1 MWWHRNGD
9 NPYDKNDLYNAAAE
23 GSYTDVEIN
32 GQTISVNTPNAVL
45 NHGKILT
52 AEDGPTGF
60 VVIGTPMFPPDSGQ
74 TRYDSPLP
82 QDSHQALAATAIHE
96 FGHALGI
103 WTSDVPLTRFS
114 EKPDLYESHL
124 YDWRVGAFAGYSS
137 TDFADSNASNE
148 LKDTRFGLYAGY
160 NKAGREAMAYLDY
173 GWMRNKLHP
182 GPSRQGLFLQRD
194 C

>member
-60 VVIGTPMFPPDSGQ
+60 VVIGTPMFPPDSEQ

-82 QDSHQALAATAIHE
+82 QDSH
-96 FGHALGI
+96 
-103 WTSDVPLTRFS
+103 
-114 EKPDLYESHL
+114 
-124 YDWRVGAFAGYSS
+124 
-137 TDFADSNASNE
+137 
-148 LKDTRFGLYAGY
+148 
-160 NKAGREAMAYLDY
+160 
-173 GWMRNKLHP
+173 
-182 GPSRQGLFLQRD
+182 
-194 C
+194 